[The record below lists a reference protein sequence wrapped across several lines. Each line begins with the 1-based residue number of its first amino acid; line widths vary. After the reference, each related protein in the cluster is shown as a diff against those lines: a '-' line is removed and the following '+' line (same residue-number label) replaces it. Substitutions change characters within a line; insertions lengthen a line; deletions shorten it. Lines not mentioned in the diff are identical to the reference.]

1 MTLMPIVAFPG
12 LILPD
17 TNTIRLLKIEK
28 LMEYGFENSLNSCQ
42 QHCVEGSFLK
52 KKNFVWVVK

>member
-42 QHCVEGSFLK
+42 QHLRGRKLFEKEKLCLGC
-52 KKNFVWVVK
+52 